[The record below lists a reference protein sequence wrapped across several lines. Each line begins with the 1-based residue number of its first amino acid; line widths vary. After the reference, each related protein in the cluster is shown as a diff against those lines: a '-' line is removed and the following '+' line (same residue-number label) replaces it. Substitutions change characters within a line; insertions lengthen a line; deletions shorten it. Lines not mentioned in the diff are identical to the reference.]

1 MSRRRFLKRRAAHT
15 DNFDTENVEE
25 EDDDASKRSKGRVS
39 QAGVSGGGEEGDEE
53 EMIEEGFNILTEEV
67 ENKIKIGDHKDVIH
81 FLTVECKLHGDLKP
95 R

>member
-1 MSRRRFLKRRAAHT
+1 VSRRRFLKRRAART
-15 DNFDTENVEE
+15 EGFDTENVKEE
-25 EDDDASKRSKGRVS
+25 DDASKLLKGRVS
-39 QAGVSGGGEEGDEE
+39 QAGVSDGGEEGNEE

-67 ENKIKIGDHKDVIH
+67 ENNIKIGDHKDVIH